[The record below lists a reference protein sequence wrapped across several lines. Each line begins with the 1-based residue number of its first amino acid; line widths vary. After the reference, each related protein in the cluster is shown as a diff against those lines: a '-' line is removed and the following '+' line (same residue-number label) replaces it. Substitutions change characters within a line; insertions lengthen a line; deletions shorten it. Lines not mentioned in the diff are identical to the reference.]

1 MGGKELLKRLKKD
14 GWTVARIS
22 GSHFILAK
30 GSERII
36 LPVHGTADVK
46 PGILNSILKKAGMK

>member
-1 MGGKELLKRLKKD
+1 MKRLKKD
-14 GWTVARIS
+14 GWTVVRIS